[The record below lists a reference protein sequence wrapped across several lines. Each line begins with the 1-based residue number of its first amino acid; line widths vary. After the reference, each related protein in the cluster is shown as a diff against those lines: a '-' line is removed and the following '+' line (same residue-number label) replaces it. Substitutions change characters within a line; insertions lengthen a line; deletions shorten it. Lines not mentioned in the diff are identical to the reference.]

1 MFFLKKLQV
10 TSTEYVD
17 ASKVDSLSGDGG
29 PPNSPMVVCLQQG
42 AKVVKLPRKPRGA

>member
-17 ASKVDSLSGDGG
+17 ASRVDGLADGCAPANSL
-29 PPNSPMVVCLQQG
+29 MVVCLQQG